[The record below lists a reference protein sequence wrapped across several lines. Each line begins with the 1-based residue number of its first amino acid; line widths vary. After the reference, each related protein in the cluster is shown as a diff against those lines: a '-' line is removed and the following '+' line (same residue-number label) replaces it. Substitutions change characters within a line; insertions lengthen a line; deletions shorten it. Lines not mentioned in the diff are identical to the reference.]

1 MQLFGNK
8 QDTDSSANT
17 ASQEYVVGRISG
29 YKVAIVSKRTELIE
43 KVRSVLFL
51 YNILGMEI
59 ISLALSELKETPNW
73 NQFDAII
80 VDIENADDAEQISE
94 TINRCIPIQATTV
107 LVGSYDSIQFSEFLL
122 KKGIYFLLENSQLE
136 KIPDILHKRSMTP
149 PGSSQRVGSVITF
162 LGCKGGIGNSSL
174 VVHTLKKI
182 SDLTNYPLLYIQGA
196 TTSSNADF
204 LFEMPIPD
212 DGSLIDVGHSLQVKV
227 ETNEKAWNYKDL
239 NSGEFNITIIDQNM
253 GLASSFKHFEEI
265 ITFSNIIFIVINR
278 DPYSIKVAKKM
289 LTEITRASATNFDLL
304 NKRFLICLNDDIP
317 YDKKSAL
324 RDSDIED
331 FLERKIDF
339 TRKFIPS
346 INKFKKAN
354 DSAEI
359 REIAAAIIGNKVMD
373 DKQQKAFFSL
383 LRKKKNNF

>member
-1 MQLFGNK
+1 MQLFGNIK
-8 QDTDSSANT
+8 ETDTSTNT
-17 ASQEYVVGRISG
+17 SSQEYVVGRISG

-59 ISLALSELKETPNW
+59 ISLALAELKETPSW

-80 VDIENADDAEQISE
+80 VDIQNADDAEQISE
-94 TINRCIPIQATTV
+94 NINRCIPIQATTV

-136 KIPDILHKRSMTP
+136 KIPDILHKRSITP

-162 LGCKGGIGNSSL
+162 LGCKGGIGTSSL

-212 DGSLIDVGHSLQVKV
+212 DGSLIDVGNSLQVKV

-265 ITFSNIIFIVINR
+265 ITFSNIIFIIINR
-278 DPYSIKVAKKM
+278 DPYSIKIAKKM

-304 NKRFLICLNDDIP
+304 NKRFLICLNDDVP

-324 RDSDIED
+324 RESDIED

-339 TRKFIPS
+339 TRKFIPN
-346 INKFKKAN
+346 IGKFKKAN

-359 REIAAAIIGNKVMD
+359 KEIAAAIIGNKAMD
-373 DKQQKAFFSL
+373 DKQQKTFFSL
-383 LRKKKNNF
+383 LRKKKDNF

>member
-8 QDTDSSANT
+8 KDTDSSANT

-59 ISLALSELKETPNW
+59 ISLALSELKETPSW

-80 VDIENADDAEQISE
+80 VDIQNADDAEQISE
-94 TINRCIPIQATTV
+94 NINRCIPIQATTV

-162 LGCKGGIGNSSL
+162 LGCKGGIGTSSL

-212 DGSLIDVGHSLQVKV
+212 DGSLIDVGNSLQVKV

-265 ITFSNIIFIVINR
+265 ITFSNIIFIIINR
-278 DPYSIKVAKKM
+278 DPYSIKIAKKM

-304 NKRFLICLNDDIP
+304 NKRFLICLNDDVP

-324 RDSDIED
+324 RESDIED

-339 TRKFIPS
+339 TRKFIPN
-346 INKFKKAN
+346 IGKFKKAN

-359 REIAAAIIGNKVMD
+359 KEIAAAIIGNKAMD
-373 DKQQKAFFSL
+373 DKQQKTFFSL
-383 LRKKKNNF
+383 LRKKKDNF

>member
-1 MQLFGNK
+1 M
-8 QDTDSSANT
+8 
-17 ASQEYVVGRISG
+17 
-29 YKVAIVSKRTELIE
+29 
-43 KVRSVLFL
+43 
-51 YNILGMEI
+51 
-59 ISLALSELKETPNW
+59 
-73 NQFDAII
+73 
-80 VDIENADDAEQISE
+80 
-94 TINRCIPIQATTV
+94 
-107 LVGSYDSIQFSEFLL
+107 
-122 KKGIYFLLENSQLE
+122 ENSQLE

-212 DGSLIDVGHSLQVKV
+212 DGSLVDVGHSLQVKV

-304 NKRFLICLNDDIP
+304 NKRFLICLNDNVP

-339 TRKFIPS
+339 TRKFIPN
-346 INKFKKAN
+346 IGKFKKAN

-359 REIAAAIIGNKVMD
+359 REIASAIIGNKGMD

-383 LRKKKNNF
+383 LKKKKG

>member
-8 QDTDSSANT
+8 QDTDSSSNSP
-17 ASQEYVVGRISG
+17 SQEYVVGRISG

-212 DGSLIDVGHSLQVKV
+212 DGSLVDVGHSLQVKV

-304 NKRFLICLNDDIP
+304 NKRFLICLNDDVP
-317 YDKKSAL
+317 YDKKNAL

-331 FLERKIDF
+331 FLEQKIDF
-339 TRKFIPS
+339 TRKFIPN
-346 INKFKKAN
+346 IGKFKKAN

-359 REIAAAIIGNKVMD
+359 REIAAAIIGNKTMD
-373 DKQQKAFFSL
+373 NKQQKAFFSL
-383 LRKKKNNF
+383 LRKKKDNF

>member
-8 QDTDSSANT
+8 KDTDTSSNAP
-17 ASQEYVVGRISG
+17 SQEFVVGRISG
-29 YKVAIVSKRTELIE
+29 YKVAIVSKRVELIE

-59 ISLALSELKETPNW
+59 ISLTLPELKETPNW

-80 VDIENADDAEQISE
+80 IDIQNEDDAEQISE
-94 TINRCIPIQATTV
+94 NINRCIPIQATTI

-136 KIPDILHKRSMTP
+136 KIPEILHKRSITP

-162 LGCKGGIGNSSL
+162 LGTKGGIGNSSL
-174 VVHTLKKI
+174 VVHTIKKI

-253 GLASSFKHFEEI
+253 GLSSSFKHFEEI
-265 ITFSNIIFIVINR
+265 IAFSNIIFIVINR

-289 LTEITRASATNFDLL
+289 LTEISRATTTNFDLL
-304 NKRFLICLNDDIP
+304 NKRFLICLNDNVP
-317 YDKKSAL
+317 YDKKKAL

-339 TRKFIPS
+339 VRKFVPS
-346 INKFKKAN
+346 IDKFKKAS

-359 REIAAAIIGNKVMD
+359 KEIASAIIGNKVMNGD
-373 DKQQKAFFSL
+373 QQKTFFPL
-383 LRKKKNNF
+383 LKKKKSDF

>member
-8 QDTDSSANT
+8 KDTDSSANT

-59 ISLALSELKETPNW
+59 ISLALSELKETPSW

-80 VDIENADDAEQISE
+80 VDIQNADDAEQISE
-94 TINRCIPIQATTV
+94 NINRCIPIQATTV

-162 LGCKGGIGNSSL
+162 LGCKGGIGTSSL

-304 NKRFLICLNDDIP
+304 NKRFLICLNDDVP
-317 YDKKSAL
+317 YDKKNAL

-331 FLERKIDF
+331 FLEQKIDF
-339 TRKFIPS
+339 TRKFIPN
-346 INKFKKAN
+346 IGKFKKAN

-359 REIAAAIIGNKVMD
+359 REIAAAIIGNKTMD
-373 DKQQKAFFSL
+373 NKQQKAFFSL
-383 LRKKKNNF
+383 LRKKKDNF

>member
-8 QDTDSSANT
+8 QDTDASANSP
-17 ASQEYVVGRISG
+17 SQEYVVGRISG

-59 ISLALSELKETPNW
+59 ISLTLSELTETPSW
-73 NQFDAII
+73 NKFDAII
-80 VDIENADDAEQISE
+80 VDIQNADDAEQISE
-94 TINRCIPIQATTV
+94 NINRCIPIQATTV
-107 LVGSYDSIQFSEFLL
+107 LVGSYDSIQFSEFLS
-122 KKGIYFLLENSQLE
+122 KKGIHFLLENSQLE

-149 PGSSQRVGSVITF
+149 PGSSQRVGSVISF
-162 LGCKGGIGNSSL
+162 LGCKGGIGTSSL
-174 VVHTLKKI
+174 VVHTLRKI
-182 SDLTNYPLLYIQGA
+182 SELTNYPLLYIQGA

-212 DGSLIDVGHSLQVKV
+212 DGSIIDVGHSLQVKV

-239 NSGEFNITIIDQNM
+239 NSGEFNITIIDQNI